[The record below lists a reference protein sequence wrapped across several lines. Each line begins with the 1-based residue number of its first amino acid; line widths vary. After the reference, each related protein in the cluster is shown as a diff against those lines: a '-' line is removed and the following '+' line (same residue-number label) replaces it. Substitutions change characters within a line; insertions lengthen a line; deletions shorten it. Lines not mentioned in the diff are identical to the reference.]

1 MISRR
6 TSLAGAAAALVGAGT
21 WWLMAPPAPARKPVI
36 GYLSAYGE
44 GSMPIARRFR
54 QGLAGLGFVE
64 GRNVEIEYRYAEGRT
79 DRLPAL
85 ARDLVSSGVDVMATE
100 LVPPDVVASIAR
112 TSGVPTVFYAS
123 GDIVATGLPE
133 SYIPLDGRTTG
144 LVLAPESLAA
154 RRLELLADLMP
165 KYAVIGFLVHPSGH
179 ADAAAVLR
187 PAAKALGR
195 EIVVVSAGSE
205 DELESAFVTLARKG
219 VGGLVVMFDAFFAEQ
234 SRRIIAQ
241 ANQYLILVVFPARRY
256 VEAGGIISYGVD
268 LKVFQPQFGAY
279 VGRILQGTPSSELPI
294 LTPTKFELAVNLNAA
309 RAAGFT
315 VPRAF
320 VARADA
326 VIE

>member
-1 MISRR
+1 MISPR
-6 TSLAGAAAALVGAGT
+6 TSLAGAAAAALAGVAT

-54 QGLAGLGFVE
+54 QGLAGLG
-64 GRNVEIEYRYAEGRT
+64 RNVEIEYRYAEGRT
-79 DRLPAL
+79 DRLPAM
-85 ARDLVSSGVDVMATE
+85 ARDLVSSGVDVIATE

-133 SYIPLDGRTTG
+133 SYIPPDGRTTG

-165 KYAVIGFLVHPSGH
+165 KYAVIGFLVHPTGR

-205 DELESAFVTLARKG
+205 DELESAF
-219 VGGLVVMFDAFFAEQ
+219 
-234 SRRIIAQ
+234 
-241 ANQYLILVVFPARRY
+241 
-256 VEAGGIISYGVD
+256 
-268 LKVFQPQFGAY
+268 
-279 VGRILQGTPSSELPI
+279 
-294 LTPTKFELAVNLNAA
+294 
-309 RAAGFT
+309 
-315 VPRAF
+315 
-320 VARADA
+320 A